1 PLGQSAA
8 TCRALASAKASA
20 QSAAD
25 RPSAVNRALIDA
37 SSIPAGLTINSRSAS
52 ASSFC
57 RAALD
62 EARIRHSSVQAM
74 FSRQQLH
81 DRRRCFLDRA
91 TRHVDDGPAPFS
103 KNPSCF
109 ADLHAYCI
117 DVGVPAGVVVVQY
130 IQAMTAELNQP
141 LRVIGQ

>member
-1 PLGQSAA
+1 MTNPRGKSAA
-8 TCRALASAKASA
+8 TCLALASARASA
-20 QSAAD
+20 QSDAG

-37 SSIPAGLTINSRSAS
+37 SSIRAGSTISSRPAS
-52 ASSFC
+52 ASSLC

-62 EARIRHSSVQAM
+62 EARIRRSPVQAM

-91 TRHVDDGPAPFS
+91 TRHVDNGPAPFGN
-103 KNPSCF
+103 NPSRF
-109 ADLHAYCI
+109 AYLGPYRI
-117 DVGVPAGVVVVQY
+117 KVGVPAGIVVMQY

-141 LRVIGQ
+141 LG